1 MREILIVADDLSGA
15 ADCAIG
21 CTLAGL
27 ETIVLLEPSPAVS
40 EGAAA
45 VAVDVDT
52 RNMSPEDAGRA
63 LADTIRRL
71 HDPSTRVIYH
81 KINSTLRGNWASE
94 LKHARQAVGEMLGQ
108 PPLAVVAPAF
118 PAHGRTVTGGQV
130 HVRGVPLADTEMWKA
145 TGLTDAGDIPALLR
159 RTGLA
164 PARLELGSVREGPDA
179 LAMSFRAMAS
189 SGNDVVVCDAE
200 TDQDLAWIA
209 HGLLSARVPALW
221 VGSAGLMR
229 QLARALSDGRPVGA
243 AAPVRTRGSLLFVI
257 GSASTVSHA
266 QFERLIEDPDMMP
279 IRIAP
284 DLPSCDRG
292 GAADELA
299 CRLRSAADAGK
310 DVAMLF
316 ERGNSIDPGH
326 SAALLSF
333 WPP

>member
-52 RNMSPEDAGRA
+52 RNMSPENAGRA

-81 KINSTLRGNWASE
+81 KIDSTLRGNWASE

-189 SGNDVVVCDAE
+189 SGNDAVVCDAE
-200 TDQDLAWIA
+200 TDQDLAASRTASCPRAFRRCGW
-209 HGLLSARVPALW
+209 ARQ
-221 VGSAGLMR
+221 G
-229 QLARALSDGRPVGA
+229 
-243 AAPVRTRGSLLFVI
+243 
-257 GSASTVSHA
+257 
-266 QFERLIEDPDMMP
+266 
-279 IRIAP
+279 
-284 DLPSCDRG
+284 
-292 GAADELA
+292 
-299 CRLRSAADAGK
+299 
-310 DVAMLF
+310 
-316 ERGNSIDPGH
+316 
-326 SAALLSF
+326 
-333 WPP
+333 